1 MLEEDKNQIENFI
14 KEGILNYF
22 EKKKSRNKIIDRDK
36 NSKIIKINIE

>member
-36 NSKIIKINIE
+36 NSIIIKIKI